1 MLAES
6 TIAAIRAVWDAVHSP
21 SGLSFPAAVSRLS
34 ALNVNRYRIDYITST
49 ATVYIGTEVDVA
61 PIPSHIS
68 LASTLPWDST
78 KLVAAVRNAQ
88 AGVGNYEDF
97 AKAAIGAGVTDYTT
111 YLEGKRVVYC
121 GGLGDCHTEWFP
133 GAKKD

>member
-6 TIAAIRAVWDAVHSP
+6 TSTALRAVWAAVHSP
-21 SGLSFPAAVSRLS
+21 NGLSFPAVVSALS
-34 ALNVNRYRIDYITST
+34 ALNVSRYRIDYIAST
-49 ATVYIGTEVDVA
+49 ATAYIGTEIDVA
-61 PIPSHIS
+61 PIPSHSS
-68 LASTLPWDST
+68 LAGTRPWDST
-78 KLVAAVRNAQ
+78 KLVAAIRNAQ

-97 AKAAIGAGVTDYTT
+97 AKAAIEAGVTDYTA

-121 GGLGDCHTEWFP
+121 GGLGDCHSEWFP

>member
-1 MLAES
+1 MLAEP
-6 TIAAIRAVWDAVHSP
+6 TVTAIRAVWAAVHSP
-21 SGLSFPAAVSRLS
+21 SGLSFPAAVSALS

-49 ATVYIGTEVDVA
+49 ATAYIGTEVDIA
-61 PIPSHIS
+61 PIPSHSS
-68 LASTLPWDST
+68 LAGTLPWDST
-78 KLVAAVRNAQ
+78 KLVAAVKSAQ

-97 AKAAIGAGVTDYTT
+97 AKAAIEAGVTDYTA

-133 GAKKD
+133 GAKKN